1 MTKFLPVHLGR
12 GFMHKVTAP
21 VASLI
26 LSAVFTVSLLHAEP
40 ASCSAAGANCRTQVK
55 IKAPASAQADLMGKC
70 AAAVQQCKANCNG
83 KTSVYVSNFDG
94 SQHPT
99 GSCK

>member
-1 MTKFLPVHLGR
+1 MKNIIAT
-12 GFMHKVTAP
+12 
-21 VASLI
+21 VAGLI
-26 LSAVFTVSLLHAEP
+26 LSIAFAVSSVYAEP
-40 ASCSAAGANCRTQVK
+40 ASCSAAGANCRAQVK
-55 IKAPASAQADLMGKC
+55 LKAPASEQASFMAKC
-70 AAAVQQCKANCNG
+70 AAAVQQCKASCNG

>member
-1 MTKFLPVHLGR
+1 MKTII
-12 GFMHKVTAP
+12 AS
-21 VASLI
+21 VAGLI
-26 LSAVFTVSLLHAEP
+26 LSTVFTASLLHAEP
-40 ASCSAAGANCRTQVK
+40 ASCSAAGANCRAQVK
-55 IKAPASAQADLMGKC
+55 LKAPASVQADFMSKC